1 MKNLFLFV
9 SFLCSVAAVAQVTE
23 KREITPYA
31 KINVTGSYAVELVK
45 NGGST
50 VTISGDE
57 DAVANTIIE
66 VKGSELKIEMK
77 KNFQSKS
84 YKKLTVTVPVNQL
97 EEADITGS
105 GSITSDVIF
114 TGNFSTSVTGS
125 GKINLSVKA
134 TDAKASVT
142 GSGSVTLKGSATKL
156 KCNVAGS
163 GSLKA
168 SDFVCDNVNVEVAG
182 SGSAHVYSKKEIVGS
197 IAGSGDVTYAGDPT
211 INNVTVSGSGSF
223 KKR

>member
-9 SFLCSVAAVAQVTE
+9 SFLCSVAAIAQVTE
-23 KREITPYA
+23 KREITPYT

-57 DAVANTIIE
+57 DAVTNTIIE

-84 YKKLTVTVPVNQL
+84 YRKLTVTVPVNTL
-97 EEADITGS
+97 TEAHITGS
-105 GSITSDVIF
+105 ASIDSDVVF
-114 TGNFSTSVTGS
+114 TGNFNT
-125 GKINLSVKA
+125 
-134 TDAKASVT
+134 SVT
-142 GSGSVTLKGSATKL
+142 GSGSVTSKGSATKL

-182 SGSAHVYSKKEIVGS
+182 SGSAHVYSKREIVGS

-211 INNVTVSGSGSF
+211 VNNVTVSGSGSF